1 MAMLGAPV
9 SRITQP
15 MVPAGAENTSIQ
27 VRNFSDK
34 IGREWG
40 ERLAD

>member
-9 SRITQP
+9 IRITEA
-15 MVPAGAENTSIQ
+15 MVSAAEENTSIQ

-34 IGREWG
+34 IGRE
-40 ERLAD
+40 